1 MGPVPEP
8 GRTFAALLKE
18 LRIKAGLTQEE
29 LARAATVSYRSISD
43 LERGINLTARS
54 QTARLLADAL
64 NLKGATRGRFEAAA
78 RGTSPMAAASAGGN
92 VYPLGGQAIGAVA
105 AVTRTLPRDTGA
117 FTGRASELRVLM
129 TAVTGTAK
137 SGRVVNIHAIG
148 GMAGVGKTT
157 LAIHAAH
164 QLAPR
169 FPDGQLFLPLHAHTP
184 GQRPVDPADALA
196 SLLLTAGIPPS
207 LIPPGLD
214 ERVRL
219 WRDHLAGRR
228 LLLLLDDAAGHDQ
241 IQPLLPGT
249 PGNLVL
255 ITSRKH
261 LTALDDAQAVSL
273 DTLPPAEA
281 TKLLIELAN
290 RPDLAA
296 DDGPVGE
303 LARLCGYLPLAIGML
318 AKQLH
323 HHPAWTA
330 SDLMSELATARD
342 RFELMRAENVSVSAA
357 FDLSYQDLA
366 SDQQQ
371 LFRRLGLHPG
381 ATLDAYA
388 AAALDGA
395 DVTDTRRRL
404 RALYDHYMLAEPTR
418 GWYLMH
424 DLVREHARI
433 LAAGDTEPERQAAT
447 SRLLGYYLSTTCAA
461 DRHLA
466 RLAPA
471 EPPADL
477 PNPLSAPVLATRDDA
492 IRWMDSE
499 RINLNAVIQSATEH
513 GRPDV
518 AMALSA
524 AMHAH
529 LRFGGHWDQAYA
541 QNATALDLARRA
553 GDQRAE
559 SAALTNLGDI
569 KLAMRDYRAAS
580 ADLTKA
586 LDLYIGQGDRLREAE
601 CRMELAS
608 AWYLAGDNRAA
619 ADGLTRAL
627 DLYREI
633 ADHRGEAVVLS
644 RLASVQLVTGDYP
657 GAASSLTRALDVY
670 RELGDRLGE
679 AHALNDLGAVQ
690 QAIGQSGLAA
700 TWLEQALAIYTEL
713 GDHIGLANAMV
724 DLAGVRHSTGDLD
737 SATSGLGAALDLYAK
752 LGDRLGR
759 ANVFNLLGAIEQARG
774 RLPTAATTLREALD
788 LYRDLG
794 DRAGEAESLVNIGN
808 VTLEAGAAGEALACF
823 EEARSI
829 ADEAASVLT
838 SARAIEGIGQCQL
851 SLGHRTEAVAALT
864 QALEIYHR
872 IGSPDVSR
880 AAQAL
885 HAATDPEGLE

>member
-18 LRIKAGLTQEE
+18 LRTKAGLTQEE
-29 LARAATVSYRSISD
+29 LARAASLSYRSISD

-64 NLKGATRGRFEAAA
+64 DLKGATRARFEAAA
-78 RGTSPMAAASAGGN
+78 RGTL
-92 VYPLGGQAIGAVA
+92 PLGPAPAGAKWHQPGAPAVGAVA
-105 AVTRTLPRDTGA
+105 AATRTLPRDTGA

-129 TAVTGTAK
+129 TAVTGAAK

-241 IQPLLPGT
+241 IRPLLPGT

-255 ITSRKH
+255 ITSRRH

-290 RPDLAA
+290 RLDLAA
-296 DDGPVGE
+296 DDNPVGE

-323 HHPAWTA
+323 HHPTWTA
-330 SDLMSELATARD
+330 SDLVSELTTARD
-342 RFELMRAENVSVSAA
+342 RFELMAAENVSVSAA

-366 SDQQQ
+366 ADQQQ

-381 ATLDAYA
+381 ATIDAYA

-395 DVTDTRRRL
+395 AVTDTRRRL
-404 RALYDHYMLAEPTR
+404 RALYDHYMLAEPAR

-424 DLVREHARI
+424 DLVREHARM
-433 LAAGDTEPERQAAT
+433 LAAGDQQADRDAAAD
-447 SRLLGYYLSTTCAA
+447 RLLGYYAHTTCAA
-461 DRHLA
+461 DRHIA

-477 PNPLSAPVLATRDDA
+477 PPPLSAPVIAARDEA

-499 RINLNAVIQSATEH
+499 RINLHAVIQSATER
-513 GRPDV
+513 GRPDA

-529 LRFGGHWDQAYA
+529 LRFSGHWDQAFA
-541 QNATALDLARRA
+541 QNATAVDLARRA

-559 SAALTNLGDI
+559 SAALANLGEI
-569 KLAMRDYRAAS
+569 KRAMRDYKAACT
-580 ADLTKA
+580 DLTEA
-586 LDLYIGQGDRLREAE
+586 LDLYVSQGDRVREAGV
-601 CRMELAS
+601 RMELAS

-619 ADGLTRAL
+619 ADGLGRAL
-627 DLYREI
+627 DVYREI
-633 ADHRGEAVVLS
+633 ADHRGEALVLS

-657 GAASSLTRALDVY
+657 GAASSLMRALSLY
-670 RELGDRLGE
+670 RELGDQLGE
-679 AHALNDLGAVQ
+679 AHARGDLGAVQ
-690 QAIGQSGLAA
+690 QAIGETARAA
-700 TWLEQALAIYTEL
+700 DSLEQALAIYTAL
-713 GDHIGLANAMV
+713 GDHMGLANALV

-737 SATSGLGAALDLYAK
+737 SATTSLGTALDLYTK

-759 ANVFNLLGAIEQARG
+759 ANVLNLLGTVEQARG
-774 RLPTAATTLREALD
+774 RLPVAATTLREALD

-794 DRAGEAESLVNIGN
+794 DRSGEAESLVNIGN
-808 VTLEAGAAGEALACF
+808 VTLEAGRADEALSCF
-823 EEARSI
+823 ERARSI

-838 SARAIEGIGQCQL
+838 SARAIEGIGRCQL
-851 SLGHRTEAVAALT
+851 SLGQRPEAVAALA
-864 QALEIYHR
+864 QAVEIYQR
-872 IGSPDVSR
+872 IGSPDVGR

-885 HAATDPEGLE
+885 REATG

>member
-1 MGPVPEP
+1 MGPAPEP
-8 GRTFAALLKE
+8 GRPFATLLKE
-18 LRIKAGLTQEE
+18 LRVKAGLTQEE
-29 LARAATVSYRSISD
+29 LARAATLSYRSISD

-64 NLKGATRGRFEAAA
+64 NLRGATRARFEAAA
-78 RGTSPMAAASAGGN
+78 RGTALVAPASAGTGAPGPRAVGAMAAA
-92 VYPLGGQAIGAVA
+92 
-105 AVTRTLPRDTGA
+105 TRTLPRDTGA

-184 GQRPVDPADALA
+184 GQRPVEPADALA

-281 TKLLIELAN
+281 TRLLVELAS

-296 DDGPVGE
+296 GDRPVGE
-303 LARLCGYLPLAIGML
+303 LAGLCGYLPLAIGML
-318 AKQLH
+318 ARQLH
-323 HHPAWTA
+323 HHPSWTA
-330 SDLMSELATARD
+330 SDLVSELTTARD
-342 RFELMRAENVSVSAA
+342 RFELLQAENVSVAAA

-366 SDQQQ
+366 TDQQQ

-381 ATLDAYA
+381 ATIDAYA

-395 DVTDTRRRL
+395 DLADTRRRL
-404 RALYDHYMLAEPTR
+404 RALYDHYMLAEPAR

-433 LAAGDTEPERQAAT
+433 LAAGDAEPDRRTAAD
-447 SRLLGYYLSTTCAA
+447 RLLGYYLYTTCAA
-461 DRHLA
+461 DRHIA
-466 RLAPA
+466 RLVPA
-471 EPPADL
+471 EPPGDL
-477 PNPLSAPVLATRDDA
+477 PAPGSAPVLTARDEA
-492 IRWMDSE
+492 IKWMDSE
-499 RINLNAVIQSATEH
+499 RINLHAVISSATEH
-513 GRPDV
+513 GRPDI
-518 AMALSA
+518 AMALAA

-529 LRFGGHWDQAYA
+529 LRFGGHWDQALA
-541 QNATALDLARRA
+541 QNAAAIDLARRI
-553 GDQRAE
+553 GDRQAE
-559 SAALTNLGDI
+559 SVALTNLGDI

-580 ADLTKA
+580 ADLSEA
-586 LDLYIGQGDRLREAE
+586 LDRYVGQGDRRREAQV
-601 CRMELAS
+601 RMELAS
-608 AWYLAGDNRAA
+608 ACYLAGDNRAA
-619 ADGLTRAL
+619 ADGLARAL
-627 DLYREI
+627 DLYREL
-633 ADHRGEAVVLS
+633 ADHRGEALVLS

-657 GAASSLTRALDVY
+657 GATSSLTRALAVY
-670 RELGDRLGE
+670 RELDDQLGE
-679 AHALNDLGAVQ
+679 AHARADLGAVQ
-690 QAIGQSGLAA
+690 QATGESKLAA
-700 TWLEQALAIYTEL
+700 ISLEQALAIYTEL

-724 DLAGVRHSTGDLD
+724 DLAGVRHSAGDLD
-737 SATSGLGAALDLYAK
+737 SATTSLTAALDSYAK

-759 ANVFNLLGAIEQARG
+759 ANVLNLLGVIEQDRG
-774 RLPTAATTLREALD
+774 RLQAAATTLREALE

-794 DRAGEAESLVNIGN
+794 DRTGEAESLVNIGN
-808 VTLEAGAAGEALACF
+808 VMLEAGAATDALDRF
-823 EEARSI
+823 EQARSI
-829 ADEAASVLT
+829 ADDASSVLT
-838 SARAIEGIGQCQL
+838 AARAIEGIGRCQL
-851 SLGHRTEAVAALT
+851 TLGHRAQAVTALT
-864 QALEIYHR
+864 QAVEIYQR
-872 IGSPDVSR
+872 IGSPDATRATQALR
-880 AAQAL
+880 AA
-885 HAATDPEGLE
+885 TG